1 MSVLDAVSVSRMIPK
16 DTLLGLLSGAYTLHG
31 GVVRGAGGRIVAHL
45 ASPAGFTSLLPGLG
59 WVADAFQA
67 YELHQLGFKVDKIS
81 QQISLATQLAQAGL
95 AVSGLN
101 LAVSMA
107 GFLLINRKLDN
118 IQAQLTRI
126 EKDTKKTRQ
135 LLEAFKYAKLKAAY
149 DTLRHGQTGPL
160 DQRSHCLHQAKRDF
174 GQLVHTYR
182 KLWQDEDDWSELQL
196 LDDSYTMA
204 MVGHALA
211 ANELGMHDIAAEDF
225 SAQVEAWQVLA
236 RGFCGKE
243 VLKDNP
249 QRLLQATYAECLPGQ
264 DLFGVL
270 DFVNRTD
277 HGAQWL
283 DTLRREETRQRK
295 GLLSGLF
302 QSDVV
307 KEQPAIE
314 LSKRLRAKHNLL
326 EGYDAHLRFLSA
338 QQLKASEFDA
348 QVRLK
353 MEQAELDDA
362 CWVAHGATTL
372 LTSRV

>member
-16 DTLLGLLSGAYTLHG
+16 DTLLGLLSGAYSLHG

-45 ASPAGFTSLLPGLG
+45 ASPAGLTSLFPGLG

-81 QQISLATQLAQAGL
+81 QQISVATQLAQAGL

-118 IQAQLTRI
+118 IQVQLTRI

-174 GQLVHTYR
+174 GQLVHTYQ
-182 KLWQDEDDWSELQL
+182 KLWQEEDDWSELQL

-225 SAQVEAWQVLA
+225 SAQVAAWQRLA

-243 VLKDNP
+243 MLKDNP
-249 QRLLQATYAECLPGQ
+249 QRLLQATYVECLSGQ

-270 DFVNRTD
+270 DFVNGTD

-283 DTLRREETRQRK
+283 DTLRREEASQRK

-302 QSDVV
+302 QADVV
-307 KEQPAIE
+307 KERPAIE
-314 LSKRLRAKHNLL
+314 LSKRLCAKHNLL

-338 QQLKASEFDA
+338 QRLKASEFDA

-353 MEQAELDDA
+353 MEQTELGGA
-362 CWVAHGATTL
+362 CWVAHGAVTL
-372 LTSRV
+372 WTSRV